1 METDNKFTEFIKK
14 WLETPTN
21 ERDYA
26 IVMLYLLKLLSSE
39 LRIRILWLHQE
50 MLLAQVGSP
59 LVIENTH
66 KNLLDMED
74 DE

>member
-1 METDNKFTEFIKK
+1 MATDNKFTELIQQ
-14 WLETPTN
+14 WLETPTD

-26 IVMLYLLKLLSSE
+26 VGALYLLKLLSSE

-66 KNLLDMED
+66 KNLLDVED
-74 DE
+74 NE